1 MHLPSFQPTSC
12 VAEPSRGRACGAD
25 AASPPPADAAGPRS
39 AAYPPPLGPQMVF
52 GVPPVVTF
60 AVLVPYELR
69 NINPKGGV
77 FITPQTAFT
86 M

>member
-1 MHLPSFQPTSC
+1 
-12 VAEPSRGRACGAD
+12 
-25 AASPPPADAAGPRS
+25 
-39 AAYPPPLGPQMVF
+39 MVF

-60 AVLVPYELR
+60 AVLVPYELK

-77 FITPQTAFT
+77 FITAPTAFT